1 MPKFILCFGILIFV
15 FSCQN
20 SKVVSQS
27 PSTSVSFEVLFN
39 SEYGGLG
46 IDQIQVID
54 NNKDWSMLW
63 QELTSQ
69 SAEATLTL
77 NFKNF
82 MVIRKD
88 FQSRNMGGNQ
98 YTIESVKINNNKI
111 DVAYSVSSSEIGTD
125 AITNPLILIKM
136 EKVENPEIKFNLTY

>member
-1 MPKFILCFGILIFV
+1 M
-15 FSCQN
+15 
-20 SKVVSQS
+20 SQS